1 MNAPWLT
8 VRYTVHG
15 ACSCRYTIG
24 ARFLEYTIH
33 PVVAEGSTLSAPL
46 NYAMAKLFE
55 EDELE
60 NRKLK

>member
-1 MNAPWLT
+1 
-8 VRYTVHG
+8 VHG
-15 ACSCRYTIG
+15 TCSCRYTIG